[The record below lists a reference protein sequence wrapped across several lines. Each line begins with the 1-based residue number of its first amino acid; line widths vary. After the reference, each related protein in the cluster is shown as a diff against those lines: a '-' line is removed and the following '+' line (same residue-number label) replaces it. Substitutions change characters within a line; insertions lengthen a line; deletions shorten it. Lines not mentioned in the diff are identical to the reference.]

1 MHIRVSVMVG
11 EDRWDDNVRKEARVE
26 TEHKN
31 PTELPWEAI
40 CAGLVQSALK
50 EYEEQEETETEET

>member
-1 MHIRVSVMVG
+1 
-11 EDRWDDNVRKEARVE
+11 
-26 TEHKN
+26 
-31 PTELPWEAI
+31 LPWEAI